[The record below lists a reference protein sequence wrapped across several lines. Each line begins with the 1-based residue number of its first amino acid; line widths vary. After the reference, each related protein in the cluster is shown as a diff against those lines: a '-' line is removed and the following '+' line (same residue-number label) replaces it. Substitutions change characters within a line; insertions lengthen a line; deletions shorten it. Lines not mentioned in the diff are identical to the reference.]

1 MNNPDETLDAV
12 GLRCPLP
19 VLKARKR
26 LADMASGAV
35 LRLCAD
41 DPAAPIDVA
50 HFCAEN
56 GHALLEE
63 SATGDGGWAFRIR
76 KGS

>member
-1 MNNPDETLDAV
+1 MKNPDETLDAV

-26 LADMASGAV
+26 LADMASGTV
-35 LRLCAD
+35 LRLCVD

-63 SATGDGGWAFRIR
+63 SVTGDGGWAFLIR